1 MNLVR
6 NWIRSFPEPQKEAI
20 AEAIESASLAKICRA
35 LRLLEKLGPDRP
47 GSKSHAPSGYTAV
60 LNSLVRMEF
69 NQPSLNSIL
78 CRG

>member
-6 NWIRSFPEPQKEAI
+6 NWIRSFPEPQK
-20 AEAIESASLAKICRA
+20 EAIESASLAKICRA

-47 GSKSHAPSGYTAV
+47 GSKRHAPSGYTAV